1 MALVQEP
8 EPGRKLLLEYGGR
21 SIWEAQQLSLAGLGG
36 FTRDWRGWRRKHGL
50 PGIAGNS
57 RGREVNENN
66 KGKREA
72 L

>member
-36 FTRDWRGWRRKHGL
+36 FTRDTAFQELQVILVAEK
-50 PGIAGNS
+50 
-57 RGREVNENN
+57 
-66 KGKREA
+66 
-72 L
+72 